1 MEDRSER
8 PGLARPRV
16 VSLLP
21 AATQILARIG
31 AARDLV
37 AVSHTCVR
45 PDTRELPRVLST
57 TIDSDAWSMARIDAE
72 VRAAVRAGTAL
83 YALDEERIR
92 ALRPTH
98 VISQGLCPVCAV
110 TPGEIEPVIARAT
123 ALGPSTPRAE
133 LESRDGDSAARARCA
148 ELVVL
153 TPHSLADIARDVRTV
168 GDAVGRS
175 ASAERVARD
184 FDRRLDALR
193 ALPPI
198 EPRPRVAVLEWFDP
212 LWASGE
218 WIAELV
224 EVAGGEPVL
233 ARADEASKRV
243 EWADLVAAD
252 PDVIVLAAC
261 SMSVARAERELGALV
276 ARPEWN
282 GLRAV
287 RAGRVVLM
295 DGERWFST
303 PGPDV
308 ARGAEALARLLRAPN
323 ADGGSEWKR
332 LEDVG
337 GSTG

>member
-1 MEDRSER
+1 MEARSER
-8 PGLARPRV
+8 RGLARPRV

-21 AATQILARIG
+21 AAAQILARIG

-37 AVSHTCVR
+37 AVSHTCLV
-45 PDTRELPRVLST
+45 PDGLDLPRVLST

-72 VRAAVRAGTAL
+72 VRAAVTSGAPL

-110 TPGEIEPVIARAT
+110 TPKEIEP
-123 ALGPSTPRAE
+123 ALE
-133 LESRDGDSAARARCA
+133 RCA

-153 TPHSLADIARDVRTV
+153 TPHSLAEIARDVRAV
-168 GDAVGRS
+168 GHAIGRS

-184 FDRRLDALR
+184 FERRLDALR

-198 EPRPRVAVLEWFDP
+198 EPQPRVAVLEWFEP

-224 EVAGGEPVL
+224 DVAGGEPVL
-233 ARADEASKRV
+233 ARADEASKRI
-243 EWADLVAAD
+243 EWAELVAAD

-261 SMSVARAERELGALV
+261 SMSVPRAERELGALV
-276 ARPEWN
+276 ARPEWS
-282 GLRAV
+282 GMRAV

-308 ARGAEALARLLRAPN
+308 ALGAEALARLLRAPD
-323 ADGGSEWKR
+323 AEGSGDWNR
-332 LEDVG
+332 LRRVEAP
-337 GSTG
+337 TR